1 MVPFPEFLSSRFALL
16 GRVEGRCFCQAMVTI
31 ATFSKPE
38 EAHLLRMR
46 LEDAG
51 ISAYLRDENT
61 IQWEWASNA
70 FGGVRV
76 DVADEDVAAAKVVL
90 NMAPQT
96 GE

>member
-1 MVPFPEFLSSRFALL
+1 
-16 GRVEGRCFCQAMVTI
+16 MVTI
-31 ATFSKPE
+31 ATFTKPE

-46 LEDAG
+46 LADAG
-51 ISAYLRDENT
+51 VAAYLRDENT

-76 DVADEDVAAAKVVL
+76 DVADEDTDAARAVL
-90 NMAPQT
+90 NRVPQA